1 MKISYVF
8 TCGRLE
14 SLFKILAL
22 IQKGEEHDA
31 SEDKKIIEQFRK
43 DITLG
48 RTFEETQ
55 LYQLIEES
63 EEKIVMMLER
73 RERIKRKDVEI
84 ELLISQPMAVKLLKS
99 LLDKEVII
107 RKGQGKNVYYMLN
120 KTTLFKDIQR

>member
-1 MKISYVF
+1 MKF
-8 TCGRLE
+8 
-14 SLFKILAL
+14 SLN
-22 IQKGEEHDA
+22 
-31 SEDKKIIEQFRK
+31 
-43 DITLG
+43 
-48 RTFEETQ
+48 
-55 LYQLIEES
+55 ES